1 MAQTARETPT
11 AKAADEVNPWPAL
24 FALCLG
30 FFMILVDTT
39 IVSVATPAI
48 IADLDAEVNAVI
60 WVTSAYLLAYAV
72 PILITG
78 RLGDRFGPKNV
89 YLVGLFVFTFAS
101 LWCGLTDSVETLIFA
116 RVVQGFGASMMT
128 PQTMAVITRIFPS
141 ERRGQAMALWGATA
155 GVATLVGPILGGG
168 LVEGLGWEWIFFIN
182 LPVGLLAFV
191 LAVRLVPRLPTHAHA
206 FDWLGVALSGLGM
219 LALVFGIQE
228 GHQYDWGT
236 ITGPISVWGL
246 IVAGLVIL
254 AGFVAWQHYNRAEPL
269 VPLSLFLDRNFSIS
283 AFAISTMSFS
293 ATAMGFPI
301 MLYAQLVRG
310 LSPIESALLLVP
322 MAGVLILMAPVVGRF
337 TDTIHPR
344 LLCGLGFGFA
354 AASLGWLSRVMTADS
369 ATWEILLPMALFGFG
384 MAAIWAPLAATA
396 TRNLPMES
404 AGAGAGVYNATR
416 QVGAVLGSAAIAV
429 IMDARLAAQGLGS
442 AGSPE
447 GAGGAFPAQLHVP
460 FSEAMSQAMLLPAA
474 ILLLGVLTVLFFV
487 TPRHLR
493 APAPVPPEL

>member
-1 MAQTARETPT
+1 
-11 AKAADEVNPWPAL
+11 
-24 FALCLG
+24 
-30 FFMILVDTT
+30 MILVDTT

-89 YLVGLFVFTFAS
+89 YLVGLFVFTLAS
-101 LWCGLTDSVETLIFA
+101 LWCGLTDSVESLIFA

-168 LVEGLGWEWIFFIN
+168 LVDGLGWEWIFFIN

-246 IVAGLVIL
+246 IIAGLVVL
-254 AGFVAWQHYNRAEPL
+254 AVFVAWQHYNRAEPL

-283 AFAISTMSFS
+283 SFAISTMSFS

-310 LSPIESALLLVP
+310 LSPTESALLLVP
-322 MAGVLILMAPVVGRF
+322 MAGVLIVMAPIVGRF

-344 LLCGLGFGFA
+344 LLCGLGFAFA
-354 AASLGWLSRVMTADS
+354 AALLG
-369 ATWEILLPMALFGFG
+369 MALAGDDCRQRDVG
-384 MAAIWAPLAATA
+384 DPASDGPVRIRHGRDLGAARRHRHPQPADGVSRRRCRGLQ
-396 TRNLPMES
+396 RNPS
-404 AGAGAGVYNATR
+404 GRG
-416 QVGAVLGSAAIAV
+416 GS
-429 IMDARLAAQGLGS
+429 GLGRDRRDH
-442 AGSPE
+442 GR
-447 GAGGAFPAQLHVP
+447 PALGPGPGLRRVTRRRRRRP
-460 FSEAMSQAMLLPAA
+460 PRAA
-474 ILLLGVLTVLFFV
+474 A
-487 TPRHLR
+487 R
-493 APAPVPPEL
+493 PVQ